1 MEVMWGNLFHA
12 AIGLWSNGPG
22 GFARLIFKNSE
33 LCGYLL
39 KDNTMKIQPQG
50 CQGDKIERRQMIIT
64 LNIPESTIVRIEA
77 LDKSGRRYDVQ
88 GGEFAALI
96 GDYEVEDLYPL
107 PQPDYGDGFQDADD
121 YFELEDCESEFD
133 GYPEPAAGC
142 MAESRRLIPQEI
154 GMRGLDRLLKQ
165 RFLKKLYQERSLAYW
180 EVVLS
185 VRMLLH

>member
-1 MEVMWGNLFHA
+1 MYIAFAVSACGGGGEARNRSGQAGDGSGDGGRGGA
-12 AIGLWSNGPG
+12 A
-22 GFARLIFKNSE
+22 A
-33 LCGYLL
+33 
-39 KDNTMKIQPQG
+39 
-50 CQGDKIERRQMIIT
+50 
-64 LNIPESTIVRIEA
+64 
-77 LDKSGRRYDVQ
+77 

-107 PQPDYGDGFQDADD
+107 PQPDYGDGFQDADG

-165 RFLKKLYQERSLAYW
+165 RFLKKLYQDRSLAYW